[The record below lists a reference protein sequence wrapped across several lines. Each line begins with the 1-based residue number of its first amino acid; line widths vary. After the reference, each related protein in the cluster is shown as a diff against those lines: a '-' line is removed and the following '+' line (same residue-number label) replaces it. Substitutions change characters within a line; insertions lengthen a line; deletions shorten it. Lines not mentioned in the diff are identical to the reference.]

1 MKNALAKYFLG
12 FFGAIGAL
20 LAGLAGYQQLCLRA
34 ARKKKDETHVMETY
48 HAKEGEIAYR
58 SVGHG
63 KPLVLVHSMML
74 GASGREW
81 DAVID
86 ALAEDY
92 HVYVPDLPG
101 FGNSFCP
108 EKPWTAY
115 QYANL
120 LHAFIEDVIGHPVCF
135 CGANGGADF
144 GLLLSLLYPKD
155 IRRMVLISPE
165 GIGNGFATNEDTKQL
180 SLLLSPIAGTE
191 HFLIGTSKWK
201 IRAALEQAIFAKE
214 TVSAELV
221 QQYARAAHFGTHA
234 QATFACLKTRFWAAD
249 TKPAFEKLSVPF
261 LMIWGEENR
270 LNPTS
275 AFDTAE
281 KMKNFG
287 SFALFENTG
296 ALPHM
301 ENSKAFLENINEFLN
316 QSRIF

>member
-1 MKNALAKYFLG
+1 MYTFRICPASAILSVPKSHGQHINMQICCMHSSRMSSVIPSASAVRMAVRILVYCFLCCTRR
-12 FFGAIGAL
+12 IS
-20 LAGLAGYQQLCLRA
+20 A
-34 ARKKKDETHVMETY
+34 AW
-48 HAKEGEIAYR
+48 
-58 SVGHG
+58 S
-63 KPLVLVHSMML
+63 
-74 GASGREW
+74 
-81 DAVID
+81 
-86 ALAEDY
+86 
-92 HVYVPDLPG
+92 
-101 FGNSFCP
+101 
-108 EKPWTAY
+108 
-115 QYANL
+115 
-120 LHAFIEDVIGHPVCF
+120 
-135 CGANGGADF
+135 
-144 GLLLSLLYPKD
+144 
-155 IRRMVLISPE
+155 LISPE

-221 QQYARAAHFGTHA
+221 QQYARAARFGTHA

-281 KMKNFG
+281 KMKDFG

-301 ENSKAFLENINEFLN
+301 ENSKAFLENLNEFLN
-316 QSRIF
+316 QSHIF

>member
-1 MKNALAKYFLG
+1 
-12 FFGAIGAL
+12 
-20 LAGLAGYQQLCLRA
+20 
-34 ARKKKDETHVMETY
+34 
-48 HAKEGEIAYR
+48 
-58 SVGHG
+58 
-63 KPLVLVHSMML
+63 
-74 GASGREW
+74 
-81 DAVID
+81 
-86 ALAEDY
+86 
-92 HVYVPDLPG
+92 
-101 FGNSFCP
+101 
-108 EKPWTAY
+108 
-115 QYANL
+115 
-120 LHAFIEDVIGHPVCF
+120 
-135 CGANGGADF
+135 
-144 GLLLSLLYPKD
+144 
-155 IRRMVLISPE
+155 MVLISPE

-221 QQYARAAHFGTHA
+221 QQYARAARFGTHA

-301 ENSKAFLENINEFLN
+301 ENSKAFLENINEFLD
-316 QSRIF
+316 

>member
-1 MKNALAKYFLG
+1 ML
-12 FFGAIGAL
+12 
-20 LAGLAGYQQLCLRA
+20 
-34 ARKKKDETHVMETY
+34 HV
-48 HAKEGEIAYR
+48 
-58 SVGHG
+58 
-63 KPLVLVHSMML
+63 
-74 GASGREW
+74 
-81 DAVID
+81 
-86 ALAEDY
+86 
-92 HVYVPDLPG
+92 
-101 FGNSFCP
+101 
-108 EKPWTAY
+108 
-115 QYANL
+115 
-120 LHAFIEDVIGHPVCF
+120 FIEDVIGHPVCF

-221 QQYARAAHFGTHA
+221 QQYARAARFGTHA

-281 KMKNFG
+281 KMKDFG

-301 ENSKAFLENINEFLN
+301 ENSKAFLENLNEFLN
-316 QSRIF
+316 QSHIF

>member
-1 MKNALAKYFLG
+1 MYTFRICPASAILSVPKSHGQHINMQICCMHSSRMSSVIPSASAVRMAVRILVYCFLCCTRR
-12 FFGAIGAL
+12 IS
-20 LAGLAGYQQLCLRA
+20 A
-34 ARKKKDETHVMETY
+34 AWCSFPR
-48 HAKEGEIAYR
+48 R
-58 SVGHG
+58 
-63 KPLVLVHSMML
+63 
-74 GASGREW
+74 ASGT
-81 DAVID
+81 
-86 ALAEDY
+86 ALR
-92 HVYVPDLPG
+92 PTRTL
-101 FGNSFCP
+101 
-108 EKPWTAY
+108 
-115 QYANL
+115 
-120 LHAFIEDVIGHPVCF
+120 
-135 CGANGGADF
+135 
-144 GLLLSLLYPKD
+144 
-155 IRRMVLISPE
+155 
-165 GIGNGFATNEDTKQL
+165 KQL

-221 QQYARAAHFGTHA
+221 QQYARAARFGTHA

-281 KMKNFG
+281 KMKDFG

-301 ENSKAFLENINEFLN
+301 ENS
-316 QSRIF
+316 